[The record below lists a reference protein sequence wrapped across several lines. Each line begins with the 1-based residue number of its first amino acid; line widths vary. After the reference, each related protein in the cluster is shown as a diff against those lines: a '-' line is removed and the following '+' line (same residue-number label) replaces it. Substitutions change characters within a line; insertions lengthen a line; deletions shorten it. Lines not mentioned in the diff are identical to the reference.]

1 MAYYG
6 VNNLLEHELLGGTF
20 LKTRH
25 PAIGDLQPE
34 FTQCRA
40 CCLFFITHCCWV
52 RFFVL
57 AQNASHHKMLLQPP
71 KRLPAGGYF
80 LALNPPV
87 VSPTLV
93 CDASAWVPTEEW
105 SEFATTL
112 RNQLVGELLS
122 HGNWFSRPPRR
133 DVIEPLFAPWVGKS
147 MQGGLQFSCQL
158 PPVSGPGSAKWRL
171 EGLTM
176 SASAISPNWTVVDF
190 VAGDEDKISL
200 FGDANTVDEDDEREI
215 QFDDIELASP
225 AAAPTRMRNR
235 EWEAAKFLAKERVR
249 EARLKAQIADR
260 LAAKEE
266 SRFYAKFGDL
276 DDSESHFSE
285 YDLTEDEDE
294 VASSDSP

>member
-1 MAYYG
+1 
-6 VNNLLEHELLGGTF
+6 
-20 LKTRH
+20 
-25 PAIGDLQPE
+25 
-34 FTQCRA
+34 
-40 CCLFFITHCCWV
+40 
-52 RFFVL
+52 
-57 AQNASHHKMLLQPP
+57 
-71 KRLPAGGYF
+71 
-80 LALNPPV
+80 
-87 VSPTLV
+87 
-93 CDASAWVPTEEW
+93 
-105 SEFATTL
+105 
-112 RNQLVGELLS
+112 
-122 HGNWFSRPPRR
+122 
-133 DVIEPLFAPWVGKS
+133 
-147 MQGGLQFSCQL
+147 
-158 PPVSGPGSAKWRL
+158 
-171 EGLTM
+171 M

-266 SRFYAKFGDL
+266 SRFYAKYGEL
-276 DDSESHFSE
+276 EDDESHFSE

>member
-1 MAYYG
+1 MQA
-6 VNNLLEHELLGGTF
+6 
-20 LKTRH
+20 
-25 PAIGDLQPE
+25 
-34 FTQCRA
+34 
-40 CCLFFITHCCWV
+40 
-52 RFFVL
+52 L
-57 AQNASHHKMLLQPP
+57 ADSEPRMQALAASGPRMQT
-71 KRLPAGGYF
+71 
-80 LALNPPV
+80 LAASGPRMQ
-87 VSPTLV
+87 TLA
-93 CDASAWVPTEEW
+93 DSEPRMQAPTEEW

-147 MQGGLQFSCQL
+147 MQGVLQFSCKQ
-158 PPVSGPGSAKWRL
+158 PPVPGKGSAKWRL
-171 EGLTM
+171 DSLTM
-176 SASAISPNWTVVDF
+176 TASAITPNWTVVDF
-190 VAGDEDKISL
+190 VAADEEDKISL
-200 FGDANTVDEDDEREI
+200 FGDAQTVDGDEEREI

-235 EWEAAKFLAKERVR
+235 EWEAAKFLGKERVR

-276 DDSESHFSE
+276 DDGESHFSE

>member
-1 MAYYG
+1 M
-6 VNNLLEHELLGGTF
+6 
-20 LKTRH
+20 
-25 PAIGDLQPE
+25 
-34 FTQCRA
+34 
-40 CCLFFITHCCWV
+40 
-52 RFFVL
+52 
-57 AQNASHHKMLLQPP
+57 SLQPP
-71 KRLPAGGYF
+71 KRLPSNGGYL
-80 LALNPPV
+80 LALNSPVLSPP
-87 VSPTLV
+87 LV
-93 CDASAWVPTEEW
+93 CNTVWIPTEEW

-147 MQGGLQFSCQL
+147 MQGTLQFSCKQ
-158 PPVSGPGSAKWRL
+158 PPVPEPGSAKWRL
-171 EGLTM
+171 DSLTM
-176 SASAISPNWTVVDF
+176 TASAISPNWTVVDF
-190 VAGDEDKISL
+190 VAGEEDKISM
-200 FGDANTVDEDDEREI
+200 FGEEEEDDEREI

-276 DDSESHFSE
+276 DDDESHFSE
-285 YDLTEDEDE
+285 YDLTEDEE
-294 VASSDSP
+294 EAASDSP

>member
-1 MAYYG
+1 M
-6 VNNLLEHELLGGTF
+6 
-20 LKTRH
+20 
-25 PAIGDLQPE
+25 
-34 FTQCRA
+34 
-40 CCLFFITHCCWV
+40 
-52 RFFVL
+52 
-57 AQNASHHKMLLQPP
+57 SLQPP
-71 KRLPAGGYF
+71 KRLEAGGYL

-87 VSPTLV
+87 VSPTLI
-93 CDASAWVPTEEW
+93 CNASTWVPTEEW
-105 SEFATTL
+105 SDFATTL

-122 HGNWFSRPPRR
+122 HGTWFSRPPRR

-147 MQGGLQFSCQL
+147 MQGDLQFSCKQ
-158 PPVSGPGSAKWRL
+158 PSVPGHGSAKWRL
-171 EGLTM
+171 ESLTM
-176 SASAISPNWTVVDF
+176 TASAISPNWMAVDF
-190 VAGDEDKISL
+190 VADNEDKISL

-235 EWEAAKFLAKERVR
+235 EWEATKFLAKERVR

-276 DDSESHFSE
+276 DDGESHFSE